1 MNILI
6 IDIGSYMVPDIKLHL
21 ERAGHHCAD
30 VWYDFREKDKVHNAE
45 FEAMLAAA
53 WKKGVYDLV
62 FSTNFLPVVAFFCQ
76 AQNVKYISWSYDCPL
91 NLETEEGF
99 DLPCNYIFLYDRMQV
114 KDYRALGLDTVYH
127 LPLAVNC
134 ERLRG
139 TQKDPAFACDV
150 SFMGTLYESTLPLFK
165 SHMGEYEK
173 GYLDAL
179 VKLQTDLYGTWLVD
193 EMLTDAFVEAVNRQ
207 YRKTIS
213 KDALQLTKKQ
223 LSWSV
228 ATQITHINRISLLRL
243 LSARADVLLCTNDLS
258 DAERELLPGLRLH
271 DRIDYIREM
280 PRLFV
285 SSKINLNISL
295 RAIQTGIPLRALDV
309 MGCGG
314 FLLSNYQEEMAE
326 LLVPDEEVVLYESLE
341 DAVEKSLYYLA
352 HDAERERI
360 AKAGLARM
368 QQDFRYEDRIKAMFE
383 TTGVT

>member
-6 IDIGSYMVPDIKLHL
+6 IDIGSYMVPDIQMHL
-21 ERAGHHCAD
+21 EAAGHRCHTLY
-30 VWYDFREKDKVHNAE
+30 YDFREKDKVHNAE

-53 WKKGVYDLV
+53 WEKGDFDLV
-62 FSTNFLPVVAFFCQ
+62 FSTNFLPVVAFFCHE
-76 AQNVKYISWSYDCPL
+76 QNVKYISWSYDCPL

-114 KDYRALGLDTVYH
+114 KSYRALGLDRVYH

-139 TQKDPAFACDV
+139 TKKDPAFACDV

-165 SHMGEYEK
+165 AHMGEYEK

-179 VKLQTDLYGTWLVD
+179 VKLQTDLYGAWLVD
-193 EMLTDAFVEAVNRQ
+193 EMLTDAFVEDINRN
-207 YRKTIS
+207 YRETIS
-213 KDALQLTKKQ
+213 KDAVQLTKKQ

-243 LSARADVLLCTNDLS
+243 ISARADVLLCTNALS
-258 DAERELLPGLRLH
+258 DAERELLPQVRLH
-271 DRIDYIREM
+271 ERIDYIREM

-326 LLVPDEEVVLYESLE
+326 LLIPGEEAVLYESLE
-341 DAVEKSLYYLA
+341 DAVEKASYYLS

-360 AKAGLARM
+360 AAAGRQRM
-368 QQDFRYEDRIKAMFE
+368 EADFRYEDRIRAMFE
-383 TTGVT
+383 TAGVT